1 MNTLMK
7 HTGLSLLFISFFLG
21 SCASTYAPA
30 YNDQY
35 GGQYDD
41 QYGSSYGSGPQVQIS
56 GSISFYDELS
66 PYGRWVSYPGYDQVW
81 IPNAGRD
88 FRPYY
93 TNGHWVYTD
102 YGWTWMSDYSW
113 GWAAFH
119 YGRWLYDDFQGWMW
133 IPGNDWGP
141 AWVSWRT
148 GGDYYGWAPMGP
160 QYSYNAPASYWAFVP
175 RQYINSPRINNY
187 YVNNSRNV
195 TIINNTTVIN
205 NSNNYRGRRVYTGPD
220 ARDVQ
225 RYSGET
231 VRPVRVDNM
240 SRPGTGRVEANRVQ
254 MYRPDASAIAR
265 GREADRNRAVQPV
278 DNSRPGRV
286 TPGGNTNNGNIPS
299 NNGGGRVRPGN
310 SVQPDNNGNFPGNNN
325 GGGRINRGNTQ
336 PVNNG
341 SNPANNNGTYNRP
354 NRVTNDR
361 TAAEQQQIQQQQ
373 RIQQQQQQQQIQ
385 QQQRVQ
391 QQQQQEQQRIQRVQ
405 QEQQQRQQEQQ
416 QQQEQQ
422 RIQRVQQQQQQ
433 QQQRQQ
439 EQQQR
444 QQQQQ
449 EQQRIQRVQQQQQQR
464 QQEQQ
469 QRQQQQ
475 QEQRIQRVQ
484 QQQQQRQEQPQRQQ
498 EQQQGGSG
506 RVQRGG

>member
-1 MNTLMK
+1 MNKLMK
-7 HTGLSLLFISFFLG
+7 HTGVSLLLISFFLG

-30 YNDQY
+30 SYDQY
-35 GGQYDD
+35 D
-41 QYGSSYGSGPQVQIS
+41 QYGSSYASGPQVQVS

-133 IPGNDWGP
+133 VPGNDWGP

-160 QYSYNAPASYWAFVP
+160 QYSYNAPANYWAFVP

-205 NSNNYRGRRVYTGPD
+205 NYNNYRGNRVYTGPT
-220 ARDVQ
+220 ANEVQ
-225 RYSGET
+225 RYSGQA
-231 VRPVRVDNM
+231 VRPVRVENTN
-240 SRPGTGRVEANRVQ
+240 RPGAGRVDNNRLQ
-254 MYRPDASAIAR
+254 IYRPDAAAIQR
-265 GREADRNRAVQPV
+265 GREADRTRPVQQV
-278 DNSRPGRV
+278 DNSRPGRI
-286 TPGGNTNNGNIPS
+286 TPGNTGNNNTQPGDYSRPNRTTPGNNNIPANNNGGRINNQPVNNGNIP
-299 NNGGGRVRPGN
+299 NNNSGRVIPG
-310 SVQPDNNGNFPGNNN
+310 SS
-325 GGGRINRGNTQ
+325 TQ
-336 PVNNG
+336 PVNNT
-341 SNPANNNGTYNRP
+341 PGTINRP
-354 NRVTNDR
+354 SRTND
-361 TAAEQQQIQQQQ
+361 QQQLQ
-373 RIQQQQQQQQIQ
+373 RIQQQQQDQQRIQRDQQQQQQQRVQQQQQDQQRIQREQQQ

-391 QQQQQEQQRIQRVQ
+391 QQQQQDQQRVQ
-405 QEQQQRQQEQQ
+405 RVQQQEQQ
-416 QQQEQQ
+416 QQQRAQQQQQRTQQQQQQQRVQREQQ
-422 RIQRVQQQQQQ
+422 QQQQRVQQQQQRV
-433 QQQRQQ
+433 QR
-439 EQQQR
+439 E

-449 EQQRIQRVQQQQQQR
+449 DR
-464 QQEQQ
+464 
-469 QRQQQQ
+469 
-475 QEQRIQRVQ
+475 
-484 QQQQQRQEQPQRQQ
+484 PQRQQ
-498 EQQQGGSG
+498 
-506 RVQRGG
+506 